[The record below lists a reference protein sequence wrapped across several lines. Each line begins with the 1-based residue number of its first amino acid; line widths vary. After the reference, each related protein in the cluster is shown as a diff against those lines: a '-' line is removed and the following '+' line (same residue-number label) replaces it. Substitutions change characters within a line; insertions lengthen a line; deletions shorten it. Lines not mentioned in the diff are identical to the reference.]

1 MKTELLLHV
10 ARLPCQGPAIAAALA
25 VGRRLGAR
33 VDAMYVVDMLPAA
46 FTLPE
51 AMPLQMDSVR
61 ERTRE
66 ARAAA
71 RVFDEALA
79 PAGVD
84 GRWRV
89 AEGDVVPLL
98 CHAAAGY
105 DWLIMERG
113 GFRGDAP
120 VGFGNVSRC
129 VFGSSKPVLVVP
141 EQARVTDVGR
151 RVLLAW
157 NGSRQSALAIHAA
170 LPLLERADSVLV
182 LDGRDDPYASTC
194 ALPSED
200 IGAWLR
206 DHGIAAEMRMLDEAE
221 RAQAG
226 ASLLAIAN
234 AEAADLLVMGAWG
247 RSRLSEMVLGGTT
260 RHLFMNGAVPML
272 VAH

>member
-10 ARLPCQGPAIAAALA
+10 ARLPCRGPAVAAALA
-25 VGRRLGAR
+25 VARRLDAR
-33 VDAMYVVDMLPAA
+33 VDGMYVVDMLPAA

-61 ERTRE
+61 QRSDE
-66 ARAAA
+66 ARAAGTT
-71 RVFDEALA
+71 FDDLLA
-79 PAGVD
+79 PTGID

-141 EQARVTDVGR
+141 EQAQVTDVGR

-170 LPLLERADSVLV
+170 LPLLERADSVWV

-194 ALPSED
+194 SLPSED

-206 DHGIAAEMRMLDEAE
+206 DHGITAETRLLTEAE
-221 RAQAG
+221 RLQAG
-226 ASLLAIAN
+226 PSLLAIAGQ
-234 AEAADLLVMGAWG
+234 ETADLLVMGAWG

-260 RHLFMNGAVPML
+260 RHLFMNSAIPML